1 MKPGELTAL
10 NVTFPSKKIGNLSE
24 FQGDEAAGKCV
35 PVVVCKKNKSKHN
48 MCDQKTG
55 WGKCFCIMKRQIS
68 VFFFMAKLVIHKKRK
83 LP

>member
-1 MKPGELTAL
+1 MKLVELTAL
-10 NVTFPSKKIGNLSE
+10 NVTFPSEEIGNLSE

-55 WGKCFCIMKRQIS
+55 WGKCFCIMKRHIL
-68 VFFFMAKLVIHKKRK
+68 VFFYGQVSN
-83 LP
+83 

>member
-48 MCDQKTG
+48 MCDQKTVLTF
-55 WGKCFCIMKRQIS
+55 W
-68 VFFFMAKLVIHKKRK
+68 FFSYIFQ
-83 LP
+83 

>member
-35 PVVVCKKNKSKHN
+35 PVVVCKN
-48 MCDQKTG
+48 
-55 WGKCFCIMKRQIS
+55 
-68 VFFFMAKLVIHKKRK
+68 
-83 LP
+83 